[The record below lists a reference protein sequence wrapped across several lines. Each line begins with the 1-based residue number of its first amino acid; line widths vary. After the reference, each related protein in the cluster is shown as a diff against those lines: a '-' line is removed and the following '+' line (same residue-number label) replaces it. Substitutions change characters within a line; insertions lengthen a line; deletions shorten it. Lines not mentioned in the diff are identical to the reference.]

1 MEDVIQQIF
10 RFISAI
16 LSIYMMVIFV
26 RIIMTWFRGFHN
38 GRAQELLSRMTDPYL
53 NWFRR
58 NVPVR
63 FGALDFSPVVG
74 ILVLGL
80 LNTISNQ
87 LAFAGSI
94 TFSFVLAIIVS
105 AVWSVVSFFLTFFLI
120 LAGIRLIGL
129 LMNVDTSGRL
139 WLVLEQIVNPALQI
153 AVRPFLRGRFTS
165 YRHSL
170 LIFVGELAVVL
181 IAGRLLTTLLIG
193 VVQQIPI

>member
-1 MEDVIQQIF
+1 VENVIQQIF
-10 RFISAI
+10 RFVSAI

-26 RIIMTWFRGFHN
+26 RIIMTWFSGFHN
-38 GRAQELLSRMTDPYL
+38 GRAQELLSRVTDPYL

-58 NVPVR
+58 NVPVH

-74 ILVLGL
+74 ILALGL

-87 LAFAGSI
+87 LAFAGTI

-105 AVWSVVSFFLTFFLI
+105 ALWSVVSFFLTFFLI

-139 WLVLEQIVNPALQI
+139 WVVLEQIVNPALQT
-153 AVRPFLRGRFTS
+153 AVRPLLRGRFTS

-170 LIFVGELAVVL
+170 LIFVGELVAVL
-181 IAGRLLTTLLIG
+181 IAGRLVTNLLIG
-193 VVQQIPI
+193 LVQQIPI

>member
-1 MEDVIQQIF
+1 VENVIQQIF
-10 RFISAI
+10 RFVSAI

-26 RIIMTWFRGFHN
+26 RIIMTWFSGFHN
-38 GRAQELLSRMTDPYL
+38 GRAQELLSRVTDPYL

-74 ILVLGL
+74 ILALGL

-87 LAFAGSI
+87 LAFAGTI

-105 AVWSVVSFFLTFFLI
+105 ALWSVVSFFLTFFLI

-139 WLVLEQIVNPALQI
+139 WVVLEQIVNPALQT

-170 LIFVGELAVVL
+170 LIFVGELVAVL
-181 IAGRLLTTLLIG
+181 IAGRLVTNLLIG
-193 VVQQIPI
+193 LVQQIPI